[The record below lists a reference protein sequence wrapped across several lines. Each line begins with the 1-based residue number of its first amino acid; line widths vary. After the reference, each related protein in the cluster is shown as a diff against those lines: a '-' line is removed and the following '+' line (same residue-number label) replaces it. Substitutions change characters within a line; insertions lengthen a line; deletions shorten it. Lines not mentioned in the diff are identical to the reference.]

1 MMGEAFPAQILVATD
16 GSKEAEL
23 LKGTGAELHVSHVWR
38 SLPHYAYCPPP
49 LGKKQSSAPAAR
61 PRPSTGSASAGRPDT
76 TLTPP
81 RTQYSATKGK
91 SEKRKPL
98 I

>member
-38 SLPHYAYCPPP
+38 SLPHYAYCPAP
-49 LGKKQSSAPAAR
+49 GQEAKQCASRASSAKYR
-61 PRPSTGSASAGRPDT
+61 ERQR
-76 TLTPP
+76 
-81 RTQYSATKGK
+81 
-91 SEKRKPL
+91 RKT
-98 I
+98 